1 MIISLELLYIK
12 YFHIGGKNMS
22 FMIQDDSALVKCNKI
37 WNKIKTTLNI
47 KFHSTPAYDG
57 KYRKAKVNKFNGAD
71 NTNFSG
77 DKVPIVQPV
86 EVLILL

>member
-1 MIISLELLYIK
+1 MIISLELLYNK
-12 YFHIGGKNMS
+12 CFDIGGKKMS
-22 FMIQDDSALVKCNKI
+22 FMIQDDSALVKYNEI
-37 WNKIKTTLNI
+37 WNKIKKTLNI

>member
-1 MIISLELLYIK
+1 MIISLERLYIK
-12 YFHIGGKNMS
+12 YFDIGGKNMS
-22 FMIQDDSALVKCNKI
+22 FMIQDDSALVKYNKI

-47 KFHSTPAYDG
+47 KFHSRPVYDG

>member
-12 YFHIGGKNMS
+12 YFDIGGKNMS
-22 FMIQDDSALVKCNKI
+22 FMIQDDSALVKYNKI

-47 KFHSTPAYDG
+47 KFHSRPVYDG

-71 NTNFSG
+71 NTNFWG